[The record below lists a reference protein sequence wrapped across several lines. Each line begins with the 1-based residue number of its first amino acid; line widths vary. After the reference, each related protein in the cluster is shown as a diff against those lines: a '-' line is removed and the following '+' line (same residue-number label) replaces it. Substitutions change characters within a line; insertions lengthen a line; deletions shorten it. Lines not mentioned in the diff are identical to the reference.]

1 MRAVNSLIV
10 AAAVLVLAVPP
21 ARAQEVPKP
30 SPEMGKLDV
39 FKGNWT
45 CQGKVNESPMGPA
58 GTLNS
63 TARIQ
68 SDLGGF
74 WQSGSVKGTMAK
86 MPPFEGIF
94 HVTFDPGAKQFVML
108 WVDNMGG
115 WSRSTSSGWQGDKLV
130 YEGDAYMPGQ
140 KPMKSRDTFTR
151 SAGTMRHAWEMQVNG
166 KWMELGDETCKK

>member
-1 MRAVNSLIV
+1 MNSVMV

-21 ARAQEVPKP
+21 ARAQETPKP
-30 SPEMGKLDV
+30 SPEMAKLDF

-58 GTLNS
+58 GTMNS
-63 TARIQ
+63 TARVQ

-94 HVTFDPGAKQFVML
+94 HVTFDPDAKQFVML

-130 YEGDAYMPGQ
+130 YEGDAHMPGQ
-140 KPMKSRDTFTR
+140 KPTKSRDTFTR
-151 SAGTMRHAWEMQVNG
+151 SGGTMRHAWEMQVNG